1 MPNSIGE
8 IMRKIGLLISVLILS
23 GFVGCLSEV
32 DESHPFAGE
41 WTTIGG
47 HKMVFLEGDAVCSSE
62 WIINENS
69 TVSNIIDCMEFSD
82 MKTTTIY
89 NYTFIDSVLFMQT
102 IYLELEYSDPDTNT
116 TSSETSD
123 LMICA
128 AYVPRDMAADE
139 STWIAEVNAVSW
151 PNFCAQI
158 LGIEN

>member
-1 MPNSIGE
+1 MPNSISI
-8 IMRKIGLLISVLILS
+8 IMRKMVLLVTVLMLS

-32 DESHPFAGE
+32 DDSHPLAGE
-41 WTTIGG
+41 WTTMGG
-47 HKMVFLEGDAVCSSE
+47 HKMMFLEGESVCSTEWDVSE
-62 WIINENS
+62 NGTI
-69 TVSNIIDCMEFSD
+69 SNIIDCMEFSD

-89 NYTFIDSVLFMQT
+89 NYTFVDSVLFMQT
-102 IYLELEYSDPDTNT
+102 IYLQLEYSDPDTNT
-116 TSSETSD
+116 TSSDTSD

-151 PNFCAQI
+151 PSFCTEI